1 MEKMNNEYTDILT
14 IICKDALTN
23 EPEEKVKEI
32 TKIVLT
38 LVEAEKEYEFDNQ
51 RPRIKTLLDTL
62 IKKGK

>member
-1 MEKMNNEYTDILT
+1 MEKMNNEYSDILT
-14 IICKDALTN
+14 IICEDVLAN

-38 LVEAEKEYEFDNQ
+38 LVEAEKEYEFDDQ

>member
-1 MEKMNNEYTDILT
+1 MEKMNNEYSDILT
-14 IICKDALTN
+14 IICEDALAN

-32 TKIVLT
+32 IKIVLT
-38 LVEAEKEYEFDNQ
+38 LVEAEKEYEFDDQ

>member
-1 MEKMNNEYTDILT
+1 MNNEYSDILT
-14 IICKDALTN
+14 IICEDVLAN

-38 LVEAEKEYEFDNQ
+38 LVEAEKEYEFDDQ